1 MAKAAQHQSRA
12 ISKRAEDNISVSIK
26 SMLEPLFSATIYGA
40 TPSGMVSTASPWK
53 MSDMPDQEKNAI
65 MDKIVVAVSN
75 KDIEAITP
83 DSILSMIAAQPSSN
97 GWMLDLSVAAM
108 KDPKNSAFLDI
119 ANNVSGVLIS
129 KVKEV
134 RKAEDPAQHT
144 KQNSTQLPQADRGSP
159 IEALSHKLVDRLYL
173 AAPQSTWTPELDKAF
188 REFIDAGT
196 GTKTMSSG
204 ADWNAAAPTLGFKPG
219 LSGALAAVTSLM
231 DKVATKPFGDTVA
244 PAATTGTPEAAKP
257 AAPEVAQDTL
267 PAILSVMRQE
277 KMIGTH
283 GADLVNEVN
292 RINVLIEAAGGVNNA
307 AILLHRQDPSL
318 SAALPPKLEGT
329 LTPEF
334 VRRNKALFQSIQGAV
349 NKVIAKQ
356 FGPLMPHDKEKA
368 ISKLREGLKSASVQ
382 DQWVKLASQRKDR
395 IRSEVAAEM
404 TVADKI
410 TARRIKARESV

>member
-1 MAKAAQHQSRA
+1 
-12 ISKRAEDNISVSIK
+12 
-26 SMLEPLFSATIYGA
+26 
-40 TPSGMVSTASPWK
+40 
-53 MSDMPDQEKNAI
+53 
-65 MDKIVVAVSN
+65 
-75 KDIEAITP
+75 
-83 DSILSMIAAQPSSN
+83 
-97 GWMLDLSVAAM
+97 
-108 KDPKNSAFLDI
+108 
-119 ANNVSGVLIS
+119 
-129 KVKEV
+129 
-134 RKAEDPAQHT
+134 
-144 KQNSTQLPQADRGSP
+144 
-159 IEALSHKLVDRLYL
+159 
-173 AAPQSTWTPELDKAF
+173 
-188 REFIDAGT
+188 
-196 GTKTMSSG
+196 MSSG

-244 PAATTGTPEAAKP
+244 PASAAPAPEAAKP

-283 GADLVNEVN
+283 GADLVNEVK

-307 AILLHRQDPSL
+307 AIVLHRQDPSL
-318 SAALPPKLEGT
+318 SAALPPKLDGL

-382 DQWVKLASQRKDR
+382 DQWVKLASERKDR

>member
-1 MAKAAQHQSRA
+1 MAKAQHQGKA
-12 ISKRAEDNISVSIK
+12 ISKRAELDAKDKYLEYGYLARQTSEQLIGAIIGDISAMGTSDSNGVLLIEAAGFYLGKLGVGPDKIWQSLK
-26 SMLEPLFSATIYGA
+26 EAEKASGQNMLKGSLNDTLENEETGLAPLFITANGIGLGESSGTVQPSITQPKPA
-40 TPSGMVSTASPWK
+40 TPAPGAP
-53 MSDMPDQEKNAI
+53 
-65 MDKIVVAVSN
+65 
-75 KDIEAITP
+75 
-83 DSILSMIAAQPSSN
+83 
-97 GWMLDLSVAAM
+97 
-108 KDPKNSAFLDI
+108 
-119 ANNVSGVLIS
+119 
-129 KVKEV
+129 
-134 RKAEDPAQHT
+134 
-144 KQNSTQLPQADRGSP
+144 QLPQADRGSP
-159 IEALSHKLVDRLYL
+159 VEALSHKLVDRLYL

-219 LSGALAAVTSLM
+219 LSGALAAVSSLM

-244 PAATTGTPEAAKP
+244 PAASAAAPAPEAAKP
-257 AAPEVAQDTL
+257 AAPKVAQDTL

-283 GADLVNEVN
+283 GADLVNEVK

-307 AILLHRQDPSL
+307 AIVLHRQDPSL
-318 SAALPPKLEGT
+318 SAGLPPKLEGP

-368 ISKLREGLKSASVQ
+368 ISKLREGLKAASVQ